1 MQVGDLYNFVL
12 LIVMVGII
20 LGVGVIVLDNLQSTA
35 GIGATAQGAVND
47 TINAITP
54 IASTWLPLIVTVAVL
69 AIVLFLV
76 IRNYG
81 QGAGR

>member
-20 LGVGVIVLDNLQSTA
+20 LGVGVIVLDNLQQTS
-35 GIGATAQGAVND
+35 GIGATAQTAVND

-81 QGAGR
+81 QGAR